1 MFQSIKLASG
11 LILGL
16 ALLCALPSPSAQQPV
31 ATTVETT
38 KSASLIIAEKAL
50 QWMPESFRRV
60 MSRNLDSLR
69 NGINEVRAERFLL
82 ASERL
87 TLEEDLLQRMTATVN
102 GLQSRPRFSETARD
116 FGAVTQMVLLLN
128 LPETEADSSN
138 KLLTLS
144 DLIGRNNET
153 FRIVVYDASE
163 IGGIP
168 DEVKILLDTVRQRRK
183 RLSEPFSLEATHLT
197 TTTIPLD
204 PRSRL
209 YGISALIYSHA
220 INDTARVWLWIWR
233 SANGDMSGRPPLQA
247 QP

>member
-1 MFQSIKLASG
+1 VFQSIKLACR

-16 ALLCALPSPSAQQPV
+16 ALFCATASAQRQI
-31 ATTVETT
+31 ATTAETA
-38 KSASLIIAEKAL
+38 KSPALAIAEKAL
-50 QWMPESFRRV
+50 EWMPESFRHV
-60 MSRNLDSLR
+60 LSRNMEGLK
-69 NGINEVRAERFLL
+69 NGINEVQVDKFLTAPARLILEAE
-82 ASERL
+82 
-87 TLEEDLLQRMTATVN
+87 LLQRMATTVN
-102 GLQSRPRFSETARD
+102 RLQSRPKFSETAKD
-116 FGAVTQMVLLLN
+116 FGAVAQMVLLLN
-128 LPETEADSSN
+128 LPESEASSSD

-144 DLIGRNNET
+144 DVIGRNSET

-163 IGGIP
+163 IGGIG

-183 RLSEPFSLEATHLT
+183 KVAEPFSLEAAHLT

-209 YGISALIYSHA
+209 YGISALVYSHA

-233 SANGDMSGRPPLQA
+233 SANGDMSGRPSLQA